1 MMNPD
6 PWITN
11 PTYWRVCATAARWGR
26 CAGLVAAAGLAVL
39 LLEAVVLVVAGER
52 GSGLYLTSTASQTA
66 WAAAWL
72 VPAWIILGRLE
83 RTAGRYARAGQR

>member
-26 CAGLVAAAGLAVL
+26 RAGLVAAAALAVL
-39 LLEAVVLVVAGER
+39 LLEAVVLVAAGER
-52 GSGLYLTSTASQTA
+52 GSSRYLTSTASQTA
-66 WAAAWL
+66 WAAAGL